1 MPYRILADIIVL
13 IHLLFIIFVVSGGLL
28 GFYKK
33 WTVWIHIPAAVW
45 GALVELT
52 GWFCPLTPLENRFRI
67 SGGAVGYEGSF
78 VEQYIIPL
86 IYPENLTRNTQIA
99 MGISVIVINAVIYF
113 FLIKRYRKNT
123 G

>member
-13 IHLLFIIFVVSGGLL
+13 IHLLFIVFVISGGLL

-33 WTVWIHIPAAVW
+33 WTAWIHIPAAVW

>member
-13 IHLLFIIFVVSGGLL
+13 IHLLFIVFVISGGLL

-33 WTVWIHIPAAVW
+33 WTVWVHIPAAVW

>member
-33 WTVWIHIPAAVW
+33 WTVWVHIPAAVW

>member
-1 MPYRILADIIVL
+1 MIYRILADIIVL

-67 SGGAVGYEGSF
+67 SGGAEGYEGSF
-78 VEQYIIPL
+78 VENYIIPL
-86 IYPENLTRNTQIA
+86 IYPENLTRNTQMA

-113 FLIKRYRKNT
+113 FLIKRYRKST

>member
-13 IHLLFIIFVVSGGLL
+13 IHLLFIIFVVFGGFLA
-28 GFYKK
+28 FYKK
-33 WTVWIHIPAAVW
+33 WFVWVHIPAAVW